1 VANRQDTDGD
11 GLTDGAEIFVHH
23 TNPALTDTDGDGLSD
38 WGEIHLYGTNP
49 LGADTDGDG
58 MPDGWEIGHGLN
70 PLLDDGGLD
79 GDGDGL
85 SNHQE
90 YLLGTNPNNADTD
103 GDGLPDGWEVQH
115 ELNALNATGED
126 GADGDPD
133 GDGFSNL
140 QEFLMQ
146 GEPRH
151 PGLSPEQLVF
161 HFMHCRGSSSLRVD
175 VEDSHVCGGMNNVRQ
190 EVTDIYHVPPLLRC
204 SAYLLRVTV
213 KGAVEDHQENFDIVS
228 LKTDPFFCA
237 LREETEYFR
246 GNDNGNECEMA
257 TKTETKD
264 IWFHNRGTVTL
275 MYDTVDALFHSNA
288 YAEVTAASFV
298 KKAPYPDHFFKLDLD
313 VDTDRN
319 HAVHD
324 VLDEEGED
332 GWTLSRGALVSPRIR
347 IDPYGTNPVQG
358 LAKLVIQR
366 PDPLLNETPSKSMR
380 IRLPDSNTRQYLWM
394 VDAGGTNINFDSS
407 GCYTLPLWPS
417 NGATFYA
424 ASSYS
429 RKYNDGL
436 PVRFDIELELLIS
449 NQVVCSDNVRL
460 TVAPLILPP
469 ECYPAEKVYSLCF
482 ELSGITML
490 NTTATSA
497 FIQDMVKFTKCQIHS
512 NATHTVAVPLDHS
525 RAGNLDAVLRVDEKI
540 PSLAIWPFLGDGGN
554 IMATPPLGPHAPY
567 GKIMLGTKN
576 QLSAP
581 QWARQGLQPEILT
594 VDTSW
599 LLVGHVDEIVMFTA
613 TNKMLVA
620 DPWKAAD
627 LLHEEIVSGCDTQ
640 TLWWGTA
647 SNHVGAARTT
657 TVAKVVIATNAAG
670 QFKRSHLPTGG
681 LPDSSAPVTIVFS
694 NAVFATGDYLRVNH
708 EILSVLSVNGPVTQ
722 VARAQG
728 DRPSQAHAEDDV
740 IYALS
745 DAMRLNLP
753 LGDNAHASPA
763 SQIALFT
770 NELRV
775 ALGDAIE
782 FVPMPVLFDWVEQ
795 GDDNGF
801 LAATPNLV
809 NSLVMNESRV
819 IMPAP
824 GIARFKNYAEEHV
837 LGAEFYDSW
846 VLHVNAGNL
855 HCGTAAIRSLPAVPP
870 FWEQVESWE

>member
-1 VANRQDTDGD
+1 V
-11 GLTDGAEIFVHH
+11 
-23 TNPALTDTDGDGLSD
+23 SD
-38 WGEIHLYGTNP
+38 WWGSDSYEIANGWDPLNPDENTNGIPDSWEMAFPGTDLYGHADNDGISNFDELMQNSNP
-49 LGADTDGDG
+49 NDPNSATPQPYVLRYEPSMPGWANSGMTDIGLEGWVKVYFENLKSDATLCLWVTEGNVQEEFHVEWLDAESRGTFWLDNNRTVVTSADVLDG
-58 MPDGWEIGHGLN
+58 MYPCLLVQDAGQRPDFTGKLGGEYKIV
-70 PLLDDGGLD
+70 LL
-79 GDGDGL
+79 
-85 SNHQE
+85 
-90 YLLGTNPNNADTD
+90 
-103 GDGLPDGWEVQH
+103 EV
-115 ELNALNATGED
+115 
-126 GADGDPD
+126 
-133 GDGFSNL
+133 
-140 QEFLMQ
+140 
-146 GEPRH
+146 
-151 PGLSPEQLVF
+151 
-161 HFMHCRGSSSLRVD
+161 
-175 VEDSHVCGGMNNVRQ
+175 
-190 EVTDIYHVPPLLRC
+190 
-204 SAYLLRVTV
+204 
-213 KGAVEDHQENFDIVS
+213 
-228 LKTDPFFCA
+228 
-237 LREETEYFR
+237 
-246 GNDNGNECEMA
+246 
-257 TKTETKD
+257 
-264 IWFHNRGTVTL
+264 
-275 MYDTVDALFHSNA
+275 
-288 YAEVTAASFV
+288 
-298 KKAPYPDHFFKLDLD
+298 DLD
-313 VDTDRN
+313 VDTDRD

-324 VLDEEGED
+324 VLDDEGED
-332 GWTLSRGALVSPRIR
+332 GWTLSRGALVPPRMSL
-347 IDPYGTNPVQG
+347 YGTNPVQG

-366 PDPLLNETPSKSMR
+366 PDPLFNAIPAKSMR
-380 IRLPDSNTRQYLWM
+380 IRLPDSSTRQYLWM
-394 VDAGGTNINFDSS
+394 VDAGGTNVNFDSS

-417 NGATFYA
+417 SGATFYA
-424 ASSYS
+424 ASSRS

-449 NQVVCSDNVRL
+449 NQVVCSDSVL
-460 TVAPLILPP
+460 LIVAPLILPS
-469 ECYPAEKVYSLCF
+469 ECYPAEKVYSTRDLGI
-482 ELSGITML
+482 SGITFL
-490 NTTATSA
+490 SQASRA
-497 FIQDMVKFTKCQIHS
+497 SGWAQDLVKFTKCQTLATNNHS
-512 NATHTVAVPLDHS
+512 VFVVLDGNHS
-525 RAGNLDAVLRVDEKI
+525 GGAANLDNVLRYDEGI
-540 PSLAIWPFLGDGGN
+540 PGLAPWCINGHGGN
-554 IMATPPLGPHAPY
+554 IMATPPLGTNEPY
-567 GKIMLGTKN
+567 GRIMLGSKRADSLPFWLAQN
-576 QLSAP
+576 VQ
-581 QWARQGLQPEILT
+581 QI
-594 VDTSW
+594 VDLDTDW

>member
-1 VANRQDTDGD
+1 MPGWANSGMTDI
-11 GLTDGAEIFVHH
+11 GLEGWVKVYFENLKSDATLCLWVTEGNVQEEFHVEWLDAESRGTFWLDNNRTV
-23 TNPALTDTDGDGLSD
+23 LTS
-38 WGEIHLYGTNP
+38 
-49 LGADTDGDG
+49 ADVLDG
-58 MPDGWEIGHGLN
+58 MYPCLLVQDAGQRPDFTGKLGGEYKIV
-70 PLLDDGGLD
+70 LL
-79 GDGDGL
+79 
-85 SNHQE
+85 
-90 YLLGTNPNNADTD
+90 
-103 GDGLPDGWEVQH
+103 EV
-115 ELNALNATGED
+115 
-126 GADGDPD
+126 
-133 GDGFSNL
+133 
-140 QEFLMQ
+140 
-146 GEPRH
+146 
-151 PGLSPEQLVF
+151 
-161 HFMHCRGSSSLRVD
+161 
-175 VEDSHVCGGMNNVRQ
+175 
-190 EVTDIYHVPPLLRC
+190 
-204 SAYLLRVTV
+204 
-213 KGAVEDHQENFDIVS
+213 
-228 LKTDPFFCA
+228 
-237 LREETEYFR
+237 
-246 GNDNGNECEMA
+246 
-257 TKTETKD
+257 
-264 IWFHNRGTVTL
+264 
-275 MYDTVDALFHSNA
+275 
-288 YAEVTAASFV
+288 
-298 KKAPYPDHFFKLDLD
+298 DLD
-313 VDTDRN
+313 VDTDRD

-324 VLDEEGED
+324 VLDDEGED

-347 IDPYGTNPVQG
+347 IDPYGANPVHG
-358 LAKLVIQR
+358 LAKLFIQP
-366 PDPLLNETPSKSMR
+366 PDPVLNATPAKSMR
-380 IRLPDSNTRQYLWM
+380 IHLPDPDTRQYLWM
-394 VDAGGTNINFDSS
+394 VNEGGTNISFDSS
-407 GCYTLPLWPS
+407 GYYTLPLWPS

-424 ASSYS
+424 ASSHS
-429 RKYNDGL
+429 RKYNGGL
-436 PVRFDIELELLIS
+436 PVQLNLKLELLIS
-449 NQVVCSDNVRL
+449 NQVICTDSVLL

-482 ELSGITML
+482 ELSGVTML
-490 NTTATSA
+490 NTTATSP

-627 LLHEEIVSGCDTQ
+627 LLHEEIVSGCATQ

-681 LPDSSAPVTIVFS
+681 LPDSTNPVTIVFS

-708 EILSVLSVNGPVTQ
+708 EILSVLSANGPVTR

-728 DRPSQAHAEDDV
+728 GRPSQAHAEDDV

-745 DAMRLNLP
+745 DAMRLNLS
-753 LGDNAHASPA
+753 LGNAMTPVDH
-763 SQIALFT
+763 IATFT
-770 NELRV
+770 NAIRAAV
-775 ALGDAIE
+775 GDAIE

-809 NSLVMNESRV
+809 NSVVMNESRV

-824 GIARFKNYAEEHV
+824 GIACFKNYAEEHV
-837 LGAEFYDSW
+837 PGAEFHDSW
-846 VLHVNAGNL
+846 IFHVHRGNM
-855 HCGTAAIRSLPAVPP
+855 HCATAAIRSLPAVPP

>member
-1 VANRQDTDGD
+1 
-11 GLTDGAEIFVHH
+11 
-23 TNPALTDTDGDGLSD
+23 
-38 WGEIHLYGTNP
+38 
-49 LGADTDGDG
+49 
-58 MPDGWEIGHGLN
+58 M
-70 PLLDDGGLD
+70 
-79 GDGDGL
+79 
-85 SNHQE
+85 
-90 YLLGTNPNNADTD
+90 
-103 GDGLPDGWEVQH
+103 
-115 ELNALNATGED
+115 
-126 GADGDPD
+126 
-133 GDGFSNL
+133 
-140 QEFLMQ
+140 
-146 GEPRH
+146 
-151 PGLSPEQLVF
+151 
-161 HFMHCRGSSSLRVD
+161 
-175 VEDSHVCGGMNNVRQ
+175 
-190 EVTDIYHVPPLLRC
+190 
-204 SAYLLRVTV
+204 
-213 KGAVEDHQENFDIVS
+213 
-228 LKTDPFFCA
+228 
-237 LREETEYFR
+237 
-246 GNDNGNECEMA
+246 
-257 TKTETKD
+257 
-264 IWFHNRGTVTL
+264 
-275 MYDTVDALFHSNA
+275 
-288 YAEVTAASFV
+288 
-298 KKAPYPDHFFKLDLD
+298 
-313 VDTDRN
+313 
-319 HAVHD
+319 
-324 VLDEEGED
+324 
-332 GWTLSRGALVSPRIR
+332 
-347 IDPYGTNPVQG
+347 
-358 LAKLVIQR
+358 
-366 PDPLLNETPSKSMR
+366 
-380 IRLPDSNTRQYLWM
+380 
-394 VDAGGTNINFDSS
+394 
-407 GCYTLPLWPS
+407 
-417 NGATFYA
+417 
-424 ASSYS
+424 
-429 RKYNDGL
+429 
-436 PVRFDIELELLIS
+436 IS
-449 NQVVCSDNVRL
+449 NQVICTDSVLL

-627 LLHEEIVSGCDTQ
+627 LLHEEIVSGCATQ

-681 LPDSSAPVTIVFS
+681 LPDSTNPVTIVFS

-708 EILSVLSVNGPVTQ
+708 EILSVLSANGPVTR

-728 DRPSQAHAEDDV
+728 GRPSQAHAEDDV

-745 DAMRLNLP
+745 DAMRLNLS
-753 LGDNAHASPA
+753 LGNAMTPVDH
-763 SQIALFT
+763 IATFT
-770 NELRV
+770 NAIRAAV
-775 ALGDAIE
+775 GDAIE

-809 NSLVMNESRV
+809 NSVVMNESRV

-824 GIARFKNYAEEHV
+824 GIACFKNYAEEHV
-837 LGAEFYDSW
+837 PGAEFHDSW
-846 VLHVNAGNL
+846 IFHVHRGNM
-855 HCGTAAIRSLPAVPP
+855 HCATAAIRSLPAVPP